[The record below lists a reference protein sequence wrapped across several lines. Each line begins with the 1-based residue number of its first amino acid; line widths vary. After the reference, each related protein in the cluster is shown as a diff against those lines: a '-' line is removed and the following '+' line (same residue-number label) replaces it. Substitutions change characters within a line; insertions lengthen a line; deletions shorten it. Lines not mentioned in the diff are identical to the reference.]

1 LIHQEE
7 IDGETKGLLVWY
19 TKETLSQ
26 KLCLKVTSL
35 ATSHLSLMLVVG
47 MLTYG
52 LNSAEKKMSTNR
64 DKVTGL

>member
-35 ATSHLSLMLVVG
+35 ATSHLSLMQVVG